1 MSRSKIVICF
11 IVLLFSNLR
20 SQIFYADSLYPY
32 YTDINP
38 DFYFNYSYRPI
49 GSSSASTSDTI
60 DINGDGE
67 KDLVFKAKYS
77 NGMGGGKGS
86 TYIIPLNSKIGIR
99 SRFNATIN
107 ARIAE
112 PLLAGDS
119 INSISAVWDTTRSL
133 PAYFLDT
140 VGLII
145 NYGFRTLP
153 NPPTRVTDWTTDTD
167 LYAGI
172 RYINSNDTIFG
183 WIRIRSRELNVG
195 YVDTWIKDFSF
206 GQLIISSSVGS
217 LLCKP
222 ESATLTAGGANSY
235 TWSTGQNGSSI
246 IVTPSITTTYT
257 VHGTTATGYLL
268 SATITQS
275 VNACQLNIYP
285 NPANDK
291 LIIEGLEI
299 EKCSLIT
306 VDGKVIPIELNSQQ
320 ELDVSTL
327 SPSLYFLQLQTA
339 EGMLTKKIVIQ
350 H

>member
-1 MSRSKIVICF
+1 MPRSKILICF

-20 SQIFYADSLYPY
+20 AQIFYADSLYPY

-38 DFYFNYSYRPI
+38 DFYLYMHYNGG
-49 GSSSASTSDTI
+49 GSSTGSTSDMI
-60 DINGDGE
+60 DINGDGV
-67 KDLVFKAKYS
+67 KDLVFKASY
-77 NGMGGGKGS
+77 NTGLGGGKGS
-86 TYIIPLNSKIGIR
+86 IYIIPLNSKIGIR

-107 ARIAE
+107 ARIVE
-112 PLLAGDS
+112 PLQAGDS

-133 PAYFLDT
+133 PAYFIDT

-195 YVDTWIKDFSF
+195 YVDTWIKDLSF
-206 GQLIISSSVGS
+206 GQLVISSSAGS
-217 LLCKP
+217 VLCKP
-222 ESATLTAGGANSY
+222 ESAMLTASGANSY

-246 IVTPSITTTYT
+246 VVMPSITSTYT
-257 VHGTTATGYLL
+257 VNGTTASGYLL
-268 SATITQS
+268 KATITQS

-291 LIIEGLEI
+291 LVIEGLEI

-306 VDGKVIPIELNSQQ
+306 VDGKEIPIELNSQQ

-327 SPSLYFLQLQTA
+327 PSALYFLKLQTE
-339 EGMLTKKIVIQ
+339 EGILTKKIVIQ